1 MKKERPAFNRQL
13 ICGILLAL
21 VFGVFI
27 FRLAQWQLIEGADFL
42 KESESTSSSFVVKTA
57 ARGEILDKDGN
68 PLATNKTTYN
78 LVFNSLELKR
88 ATMNETIHRL
98 ILLLEQCSAKWVDR
112 LPITMDAS
120 GNYQFKEDSE
130 SEIEYMKS
138 ASMLRMN
145 EYATAE
151 DCVNAMLSEDFYDI
165 TGYSG
170 EDALKIASVRYNM
183 QRSQFS
189 ASYPYT
195 FAEDLP
201 IDAVTVV
208 SEYISGIP
216 GVSVEVSTTR
226 EYSVGTLAPHIVGTT
241 GLLSAEE
248 YDTLKAEGNTYS
260 SDNIAGYAY
269 NDKIGKSGIEAALE
283 EELRGTNGKIVL
295 ETDAEGN
302 LLDSSDK
309 SVAPEPG
316 NTVYL
321 TLDSNLQAVA
331 NASLAK
337 NVKAAQS
344 AGKEAQKE
352 AIAAGAED
360 TVGFGEDCTSGA
372 VVVLRVEDFAVL
384 ASSTYPTYDL
394 EKSLNDA
401 NYYEK
406 ILKDESNPLFNRAMM
421 GTYTPGSIFKPAVA
435 LAALQEGAI
444 TTGTEIYCSGRYNN
458 EDFADYH
465 PGCLGVH
472 QDTSVFTAI
481 EKSCNVFFYETGY
494 RLGIRSLTP
503 YCSLLGLGEETG
515 IELSE
520 STGILANP
528 EEYKELHNA
537 DWTDGITV
545 QAAIGQSD
553 NSFTPL
559 QLATYVATIA
569 NDGVRLRTHLV
580 DKVTDYTRET
590 VVSETESEVM
600 AELGVDQSYLDD
612 VKYAM
617 SLVTT
622 EGGTASRFAD
632 YGVKIAAKTGTA
644 TTVEGVHS
652 DNVTFIAFAP
662 YENPEI
668 AVAVVLEYGA
678 KGTYSMNIAE
688 DIFDAYFYGKTVDRN
703 GDLVMPEDTGSST
716 AEE

>member
-444 TTGTEIYCSGRYNN
+444 TTGTEIYCSGKYIND
-458 EDFADYH
+458 DFSGYT

>member
-1 MKKERPAFNRQL
+1 MKKEHPAVSRQL
-13 ICGILLAL
+13 LCGLFL
-21 VFGVFI
+21 VLIFGVFA

-42 KESESTSSSFVVKTA
+42 KESEETSSSFVVKTA

-68 PLATNKTTYN
+68 PLATNRTTYN
-78 LVFNSLELKR
+78 LLFNSLEFKR
-88 ATMNETIHRL
+88 ATMNETIHAL
-98 ILLLEQCSAKWVDR
+98 IALTEACNAKWVDR
-112 LPITMDAS
+112 LPIQIDAS

-130 SEIEYMKS
+130 TEIDYMKS

-151 DCVNAMLSEDFYDI
+151 DCVNAMCSGDFYNI
-165 TGYSG
+165 TGYSD

-201 IDAVTVV
+201 IDAVTVI
-208 SEYISGIP
+208 SEYISGIS
-216 GVSVEVSTTR
+216 GVSIEVSTTR
-226 EYSVGTLAPHIVGTT
+226 EYSVGTLAPHLVGMT

-248 YDTLKAEGNTYS
+248 YDTLKEEGKTYS
-260 SDNIAGYAY
+260 SENIAGYAY

-302 LLDSSDK
+302 LLDSSEK
-309 SVAPEPG
+309 SIAPNAG

-344 AGKEAQKE
+344 AGKEAQE
-352 AIAAGAED
+352 AAIAAGSDE

-372 VVVLRVEDFAVL
+372 AVVLRVKDFAVL

-394 EKSLNDA
+394 NKSLSDA
-401 NYYEK
+401 AYYEK
-406 ILKDESNPLFNRAMM
+406 VLNDKRNPLFNRAMM

-435 LAALQEGAI
+435 LAALQESAI
-444 TTGTEIYCSGRYNN
+444 TSGTEIYCSGRYHN
-458 EDFADYH
+458 EDFADYT

-472 QDTSVFTAI
+472 GDTTVFTAI
-481 EKSCNVFFYETGY
+481 EKSCNIFFYETGY

-503 YCSLLGLGEETG
+503 YCSLLGLGEKTG
-515 IELSE
+515 IELPE

-528 EEYKELHNA
+528 DEYKEVHNA

-559 QLATYVATIA
+559 QLATYAATIA
-569 NDGVRLRTHLV
+569 NNGVRLRTHLV

-590 VVSETESEVM
+590 VLSQTEPEVM
-600 AELGVDQSYLDD
+600 AELGVDQAYLDD

-622 EGGTASRFAD
+622 DGGTGARFSD

-662 YENPEI
+662 YEDPEI

-678 KGTYSMNIAE
+678 RGTYSMNIAE
-688 DIFDAYFYGKTVDRN
+688 DIFDAYFYGKTVDQN
-703 GDLVMPEDTGSST
+703 GDLVMPDSKPNED
-716 AEE
+716 

>member
-1 MKKERPAFNRQL
+1 MKKERPAVSRQL
-13 ICGILLAL
+13 LCGLFL
-21 VFGVFI
+21 VLIFGVFA

-42 KESESTSSSFVVKTA
+42 KESEETSSSFVVKTA

-68 PLATNKTTYN
+68 PLATNRTTYN
-78 LVFNSLELKR
+78 LLFNSLEFKR
-88 ATMNETIHRL
+88 ATMNETIHAL
-98 ILLLEQCSAKWVDR
+98 IALTEACNAKWVDR
-112 LPITMDAS
+112 LPIQIDAS

-130 SEIEYMKS
+130 TEIDYMKS

-151 DCVNAMLSEDFYDI
+151 DCVNAMCSGDFYNI
-165 TGYSG
+165 TGYSD

-201 IDAVTVV
+201 IDAVTVI
-208 SEYISGIP
+208 SEYISGIS
-216 GVSVEVSTTR
+216 GVSIEVSTTR
-226 EYSVGTLAPHIVGTT
+226 EDRVGTLAPHLVGMT

-248 YDTLKAEGNTYS
+248 YDTLKEEGKTYS
-260 SDNIAGYAY
+260 SENIAGYAY

-302 LLDSSDK
+302 LLDSSEK
-309 SVAPEPG
+309 SIAPNAG

-344 AGKEAQKE
+344 AGKEAQE
-352 AIAAGAED
+352 AAIAAGSDE

-372 VVVLRVEDFAVL
+372 AVVLRVKDFAVL

-394 EKSLNDA
+394 DKSLSDA
-401 NYYEK
+401 AYYEK
-406 ILKDESNPLFNRAMM
+406 VLNDKRNPLFNRAMM

-435 LAALQEGAI
+435 LAALQESAI
-444 TTGTEIYCSGRYNN
+444 TSGKEIYCSGRYHN
-458 EDFADYH
+458 EDFADYT

-472 QDTSVFTAI
+472 GDTTVFTAI
-481 EKSCNVFFYETGY
+481 EKSCNIFFYETGY

-503 YCSLLGLGEETG
+503 YCSLLGLGEKTG
-515 IELSE
+515 IELPE

-528 EEYKELHNA
+528 DEYKEVHNA

-559 QLATYVATIA
+559 QLATYAATIA
-569 NDGVRLRTHLV
+569 NNGVRLRTHLV

-590 VVSETESEVM
+590 VLSQTEPEVM
-600 AELGVDQSYLDD
+600 AELGVDQAYLDD

-622 EGGTASRFAD
+622 DGGTGARFSD

-662 YENPEI
+662 YEDPEI

-678 KGTYSMNIAE
+678 RGTYSMNIAE
-688 DIFDAYFYGKTVDRN
+688 DIFDAYFYGKTVDQN
-703 GDLVMPEDTGSST
+703 GDLVMPDSKPNED
-716 AEE
+716 